1 MHNSTTASADAT
13 GQSRLP
19 KNSSH
24 SVWPIIAVEDEPSK
38 SGMTNSPTIGI
49 KQSSVPATMPGNDSG
64 TVTWKNVRDGG
75 LPRSAAASSSVLSI
89 FSSAANSGSTMN
101 GKYEYTMP
109 R

>member
-1 MHNSTTASADAT
+1 MASSTTASADAT

-24 SVWPIIAVEDEPSK
+24 SVCPIIAVEDEPSK

-49 KQSSVPATMPGNDSG
+49 KQSSVPATMPGSDSG
-64 TVTWKNVRDGG
+64 TVTSKNVRQGG
-75 LPRSAAASSSVLSI
+75 APRSAAASSSVFSI

-101 GKYEYTMP
+101 GKYE
-109 R
+109 

>member
-1 MHNSTTASADAT
+1 MASSTTASADAT

-24 SVWPIIAVEDEPSK
+24 SVCPIIAVDDEPSR
-38 SGMTNSPTIGI
+38 SGMTNSPTIGM
-49 KQSSVPATMPGNDSG
+49 KQSSVPATMPGNDG
-64 TVTWKNVRDGG
+64 GPATRKNARHGG
-75 LPRSAAASSSVLSI
+75 LPRSAAASSNVSSI

-109 R
+109 